1 MPVSVGQ
8 RLKSGWKSLSIDR
21 KILML
26 MFKGSIPVAI
36 SLSFYQS
43 TPVSKTFTSLGFL
56 VAIIAVV
63 TVNVLPRA
71 KLLELTFGICSL
83 TAIAI
88 PLAMLATWSGLQAR
102 FHTDPNGLHAY
113 NSSQSAITAIW
124 LTFHIWV
131 SNSIQA
137 RFPALLIPT
146 ILYNIFMI
154 VQFTSCSVFTTWKEC
169 WDLIYLTVRCYYTGI
184 AISFFSGLFFYPT
197 TCRTEIFEVQE
208 KYFHCT
214 QRALSESINYLTQ
227 LSTTPTFPLI
237 SGQSSG
243 QSARQSDSN
252 DGADAQGRRDQAE
265 KSLKKQV
272 SSVKELYTKMHEE
285 LVMAKREIAWG
296 KLRTQDLDA
305 ISDLCRR
312 ILMPVGGM
320 SHLPD
325 ILKRVEE
332 NGGWVPF
339 DTQVEQKQVSE
350 SNDPTDKAKS
360 FQEYDRI
367 WQNAVG
373 CLVEP
378 ASDLVKAVNDGLE
391 HAGLQMELIPRPGAK
406 GFIRRMLGTRGNKLA
421 DTESKGGGNEPGS
434 PEFSKVL
441 EEKLD
446 NFSKDRV
453 ASLNAWVDNGHL
465 PADLKTDPHRS
476 NEGGADERLSPE
488 ILHRD
493 RQQLYLLLYIQ
504 QMLYSAGISVLEL
517 CKFTD
522 EIVAKGVMTRNR
534 LIVPSFRRV
543 YKWLLSIF
551 DTTDQALADDDRP
564 GSKKEVTL
572 VFGQSTRQTR
582 DIEHLPPTNAYERFG
597 VKIQRFQGFLKGP
610 EFSFGFRSACA
621 TMSCAIIAFLE
632 PTQTLFIH
640 YRLIWS
646 VIIAA
651 IGANMSAGQSGVS
664 YSLRILGS
672 FAALII
678 CYLVWYIPDGHT
690 AGVIVLMWF
699 AAFLQMYFLIRW
711 PRYIIGWLVV
721 FITEVLSIGYETQVN
736 KIGVEAATSSGVIY
750 YKPYSVVAVRV
761 ACVLWGTCAS
771 MFFTYLPYPITAR
784 GILRRNMAAIM
795 HLVGNYHTV
804 VHTTLKAR
812 LRGTEGDVADKKSQG
827 HLLSRTRRAMFNK
840 TMVLNSSVKHNVYL
854 QKYEPTLGGKFP
866 VVIFSDIIS
875 QLGML
880 LDYIALL
887 SYSTQAWSLHG
898 PHSQYYHTSTRTR
911 EWMEDLAS
919 LLTSTNVLEER
930 ITVVL
935 YQLSGAV
942 ATGQPLPRRIEPGKL
957 YQLSKRLSQLDP
969 AILDIRHIQ
978 DLGYS
983 TYAVVEMISNMIN
996 HRVNVLT
1003 QSIEN
1008 LVGITYFDVDKMYS
1022 IEHGEVEE

>member
-1 MPVSVGQ
+1 MSSSIGR

-21 KILML
+21 KMLLL
-26 MFKGSIPVAI
+26 MFKLTQQHRGSIPVAI
-36 SLSFYQS
+36 SLAFYQS

-71 KLLELTFGICSL
+71 KLIELTFGICSL

-102 FHTDPNGLHAY
+102 FHTDPDGLHAY
-113 NSSQSAITAIW
+113 NSSQSAITGVW

-137 RFPALLIPT
+137 RFPELLIPT

-154 VQFTSCSVFTTWKEC
+154 VQLTSCSVFTTWKQC
-169 WDLIYLTVRCYYTGI
+169 WDLIYLTIRCYYTGI
-184 AISFFSGLFFYPT
+184 AISFLSGLLFYPT

-208 KYFHCT
+208 KYILST
-214 QRALSESINYLTQ
+214 QQALSESINYLTQ
-227 LSTTPTFPLI
+227 LSTTPTFPSIL
-237 SGQSSG
+237 GQTSG
-243 QSARQSDSN
+243 QSAGQSDSN
-252 DGADAQGRRDQAE
+252 DETDTQGQRDQADDT
-265 KSLKKQV
+265 LKQQV
-272 SSVKELYTKMHEE
+272 SSVKELYTKMHQE

-325 ILKRVEE
+325 ILKRIEE
-332 NGGWVPF
+332 NGGWAPF
-339 DTQVEQKQVSE
+339 ETQVEKA
-350 SNDPTDKAKS
+350 PADKARS
-360 FQEYDRI
+360 FQEYEAI

-391 HAGLQMELIPRPGAK
+391 HAGLQLEIIPRPGAK
-406 GFIRRMLGTRGNKLA
+406 GFIPRILGAKGNKPV
-421 DTESKGGGNEPGS
+421 DTESKGDGFEAGS
-434 PEFSKVL
+434 PGFSKVL
-441 EEKLD
+441 EEKLN
-446 NFSKDRV
+446 NFSKNRV
-453 ASLNAWVDNGHL
+453 ASLNAWVENDRLAQNL
-465 PADLKTDPHRS
+465 NTDLHKS
-476 NEGGADERLSPE
+476 NEGSADERHSPE

-493 RQQLYLLLYIQ
+493 RQQLYLLLYMQ

-522 EIVAKGVMTRNR
+522 QIVAQGVMSRNR
-534 LIVPSFRRV
+534 LIAPSLRRV

-551 DTTDQALADDDRP
+551 DTADQAPADDDRP
-564 GSKKEVTL
+564 GSKKEATL

-582 DIEHLPPTNAYERFG
+582 NIEHLPPTNAYERFG

-621 TMSCAIIAFLE
+621 TMSCAIIAYLE
-632 PTQTLFIH
+632 PTQALFTH

-664 YSLRILGS
+664 YILRILGS

-690 AGVIVLMWF
+690 AGVIVFMWF
-699 AAFLQMYFLIRW
+699 AAFLQMYFLLRW

-736 KIGVEAATSSGVIY
+736 KIGVEAATASGVIY

-771 MFFTYLPYPITAR
+771 IFFTYLPYPITAR
-784 GILRRNMAAIM
+784 GILRKNMAAVM

-812 LRGTEGDVADKKSQG
+812 LRGTEGDMADKKSRG

-866 VVIFSDIIS
+866 VAIFSDILS

-911 EWMEDLAS
+911 KWMEDLAT
-919 LLTSTNVLEER
+919 LLTSTDMLEER

-935 YQLSGAV
+935 YQLSDAV
-942 ATGQPLPRRIEPGKL
+942 ATGHPLPRRIEPGKS
-957 YQLSKRLSQLDP
+957 YQLSQRLAQLDP
-969 AILDIRHIQ
+969 SILDIGHIQ

-996 HRVNVLT
+996 HRVNILT

-1008 LVGITYFDVDKMYS
+1008 LVGITYFDVDMYS
-1022 IEHGEVEE
+1022 MDHGQVEE